1 MTLEHWK
8 ICCEKAIR
16 SNLKIRNARVFSNE
30 IRHQQLVGRRRA
42 KLRVW
47 IAALRQA
54 RHPESAPLV
63 AEAVRWKVA

>member
-1 MTLEHWK
+1 MTLEQWK
-8 ICCEKAIR
+8 LCCEKAIR
-16 SNLKIRNARVFSNE
+16 SNLKIRNARVFSGS
-30 IRHQQLVGRRRA
+30 IRHQQIVDKRRA
-42 KLRVW
+42 KLRGW